1 MNTLDILLDLGNY
14 GVGTYTLKKDLSSY
28 KEIIVVVSY
37 IANNSNTTC
46 NHIPITPFKE
56 IPQDQYGW
64 YIPIY
69 ETAAVVQ
76 TVYVRYVDDTHIQ
89 ITNAT
94 NAIVRAIYGS
104 Y

>member
-1 MNTLDILLDLGNY
+1 MDILLDLGNY
-14 GVGTYTLKKDLSSY
+14 GVGTYALKKDLSSY

-37 IANNSNTTC
+37 VSNNSNVTC
-46 NHIPITPFKE
+46 GHIPIMPFKV

-69 ETAAVVQ
+69 EIASIAQ

-89 ITNAT
+89 VTNAT
-94 NAIVRAIYGS
+94 NAIVRAIYGVV
-104 Y
+104 